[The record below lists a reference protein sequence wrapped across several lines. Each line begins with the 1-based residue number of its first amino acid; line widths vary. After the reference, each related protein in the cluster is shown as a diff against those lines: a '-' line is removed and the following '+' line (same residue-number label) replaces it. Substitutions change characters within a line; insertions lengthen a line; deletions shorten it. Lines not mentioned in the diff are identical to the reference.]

1 MAEQRIVRG
10 PARHQH
16 HRSGHGDY
24 SPDFTTRLAA
34 EATALI
40 VAAGEDAGLNMDVT
54 AAAGARFARATALG
68 HGGDDMAAAFFAS
81 FGRVL

>member
-1 MAEQRIVRG
+1 
-10 PARHQH
+10 
-16 HRSGHGDY
+16 
-24 SPDFTTRLAA
+24 
-34 EATALI
+34 

-81 FGRVL
+81 FGRAR